1 MQRLI
6 KLISTFSLLG
16 YSPVL
21 PGTLGSLA
29 GLLLY
34 IIIAKDLKGYIS
46 ISLIILVIG
55 FLTSGKQERLF
66 GIKDDKRIVIDEVSG
81 MLLSLLFI
89 PYEKLYYCA
98 GFLLFRLF
106 DICKPYPARKLEA
119 MSGSAG
125 IMLDDIV
132 AALYTN
138 LVLRII
144 TCKVLQ

>member
-1 MQRLI
+1 MQKLI
-6 KLISTFSLLG
+6 KLISTCFYTG
-16 YSPVL
+16 YIPVA

-34 IIIAKDLKGYIS
+34 VLIGKDFRFHIGIS
-46 ISLIILVIG
+46 IFLLIVG
-55 FLTSGKQERLF
+55 FLISGRAENIF
-66 GIKDDKRIVIDEVSG
+66 GIKDDRRIVIDEVCG
-81 MLLSLLFI
+81 MMLSLLFI
-89 PYEKLYYCA
+89 PYKRLYYLI

-106 DICKPYPARKLEA
+106 DICKPYPARKLEK
-119 MSGSAG
+119 MPGSAG

-144 TCKVLQ
+144 T